1 MIMIAMRVTCLLA
14 LMCLSTLAVAQE
26 PNTKTAAGSQ
36 DKAQMEKMLWNV
48 EQEWLCSSG
57 NSAHHKDYEGCV
69 EFRSKFWPDTFFE
82 ISVKGEVQTKRQMIA
97 SQTAAAAT
105 HVPGVG
111 PYPHDFK
118 LMAVYGDVALATDTT
133 DFKTAD
139 ANGKL
144 AFTSKTTVL
153 RMFVKQNGEWRP
165 AGAALVPV
173 VAK

>member
-1 MIMIAMRVTCLLA
+1 MPTRLICLIG
-14 LMCLSTLAVAQE
+14 LMLFSTLAIAQE
-26 PNTKTAAGSQ
+26 PATKASNDQGN
-36 DKAQMEKMLWNV
+36 AQLEKTLWGV

-57 NSAHHKDYEGCV
+57 NSPHHKDYKDCV
-69 EFRSKFWPDTFFE
+69 NFRKQFWPETFFE
-82 ISVKGEVQTKRQMIA
+82 ISVKGAVQTKQQMIA
-97 SQTAAAAT
+97 SQTAAAST

-118 LMAVYGDVALATDTT
+118 LRAVYGNVALATDTT

-144 AFTSKTTVL
+144 SFTSKTTVL

-173 VAK
+173 VK

>member
-1 MIMIAMRVTCLLA
+1 MNGIRCICLLSM
-14 LMCLSTLAVAQE
+14 LCLSTLAIAREPAPKTEASGQDNAQL
-26 PNTKTAAGSQ
+26 
-36 DKAQMEKMLWNV
+36 EKVLWGV

-57 NSAHHKDYEGCV
+57 NSPHHKDYKDCV
-69 EFRSKFWPDTFFE
+69 NFRNQFWPDTFFE
-82 ISVKGEVQTKRQMIA
+82 ISVKGKVQTKREMIA
-97 SQTAAAAT
+97 SQTAAAPT

-118 LMAVYGDVALATDTT
+118 LMAVYGDVALATDIT

-139 ANGKL
+139 SNGKL
-144 AFTSKTTVL
+144 SYTSRTTVL

-173 VAK
+173 VK

>member
-1 MIMIAMRVTCLLA
+1 MNGIRWICLLSM
-14 LMCLSTLAVAQE
+14 LCLSTLAIAQE
-26 PNTKTAAGSQ
+26 PAAKTEASGQ
-36 DKAQMEKMLWNV
+36 DNAQLEKVLWGV

-57 NSAHHKDYEGCV
+57 NSPHHKDYKDCV
-69 EFRSKFWPDTFFE
+69 NFRNQFWPDTFFE
-82 ISVKGEVQTKRQMIA
+82 ISAKGKVQTKKEMIA
-97 SQTAAAAT
+97 SQTAAAPT

-118 LMAVYGDVALATDTT
+118 LMAVYGDVALATDIT

-139 ANGKL
+139 SNGKL
-144 AFTSKTTVL
+144 SYTSKTTVL

-173 VAK
+173 VK

>member
-1 MIMIAMRVTCLLA
+1 MKGIRWTCLVA
-14 LMCLSTLAVAQE
+14 VMCLSTFAIAQE
-26 PNTKTAAGSQ
+26 PATKASASSQ
-36 DKAQMEKMLWNV
+36 DKAQLEKTLWGV

-57 NSAHHKDYEGCV
+57 NGPHHKDYRDCV
-69 EFRSKFWPDTFFE
+69 NFRNQFWPDTFFE
-82 ISVKGEVQTKRQMIA
+82 ISVKGAVQTKKQMVV
-97 SQTAAAAT
+97 SQLAVAPT

-144 AFTSKTTVL
+144 SFTSKTTVL

-173 VAK
+173 VK

>member
-1 MIMIAMRVTCLLA
+1 MIAIRVTCLLV

-26 PNTKTAAGSQ
+26 PNTKAAVSLP
-36 DKAQMEKMLWNV
+36 DKAQLEKVLWGV

-57 NSAHHKDYEGCV
+57 NSPHHKDYRDCV
-69 EFRSKFWPDTFFE
+69 EFRRKFWPDTFFE
-82 ISVKGEVQTKRQMIA
+82 ISVKGQVQTKKEMIA

-111 PYPHDFK
+111 PYPHNFK
-118 LMAVYGDVALATDTT
+118 LMAVYGDVALATDST
-133 DFKTAD
+133 DFKTAGT
-139 ANGKL
+139 NGKI

-173 VAK
+173 VSK